1 MDDAL
6 VNKVANSGIKTINLE
21 KMIPEGEMMSW
32 DIKQALFMEMV
43 LKEKDF
49 RAYVKE
55 FDWTQ
60 FQGANVAI
68 YSSVDAI
75 IPTWAFML
83 LSTKLNGIAKY
94 IYFGTQQAMENDLWA
109 RQIEGEN
116 WEKYTG
122 DRVVIKGCGDVLI
135 SPSAYMKI
143 TERLLPIA
151 QSIMYGEP
159 CSTVPIYK
167 KPKA

>member
-1 MDDAL
+1 MDDVL

-21 KMIPEGEMMSW
+21 KFFPEGAMMSW

-49 RAYVKE
+49 RTYVKE
-55 FDWTQ
+55 FDWEQ
-60 FQGANVAI
+60 FKGANVAI

-83 LSTKLNGIAKY
+83 LSTKLNGIAKN
-94 IYFGTQQAMENDLWA
+94 IYFGTPESMENDLWA
-109 RQIEGEN
+109 KQIENED
-116 WEKYTG
+116 WQQYAG
-122 DRVVIKGCGDVLI
+122 DRIVIKGCGDVFV

-143 TERLLPIA
+143 TEKLLPIA

>member
-21 KMIPEGEMMSW
+21 KLIPEGEMMSW

-49 RAYVKE
+49 RTYVKE
-55 FDWTQ
+55 FDWHQ
-60 FQGANVAI
+60 FQDANVAI

-83 LSTKLNGIAKY
+83 LSSKLNGIAKT
-94 IYFGTQQAMENDLWA
+94 IYFGTPEAMANELWA
-109 RQIEGEN
+109 RKVECNDWNQYEGE
-116 WEKYTG
+116 
-122 DRVVIKGCGDVLI
+122 RVVIKGCGDVNV

-143 TERLLPIA
+143 TEKLLPIA

-167 KPKA
+167 KPKS

>member
-21 KMIPEGEMMSW
+21 KLIPEGEMMSW

-49 RAYVKE
+49 RTYVKE
-55 FDWTQ
+55 FDWQQ

-83 LSTKLNGIAKY
+83 LSSKLNGIAKTV
-94 IYFGTQQAMENDLWA
+94 YFGTPEAMANELWA
-109 RQIEGEN
+109 RQVESNDWNQYEGQ
-116 WEKYTG
+116 
-122 DRVVIKGCGDVLI
+122 RVVIKGCGEIEV

-143 TERLLPIA
+143 TEKLLPIA

-159 CSTVPIYK
+159 CSTVPVYK
-167 KPKA
+167 KPKG